1 MLITNENKAEVGLC
15 LYLAGADGDVSTEE
29 LAEIRGKIRAM
40 VEKGTSDGILDT
52 LVDAER
58 GEIEDQGRPGY
69 LTKLKDRIKEN
80 RREPALRAAVDVA
93 FADVLTVEED
103 RCVREVVKALGLSAK
118 LADEL
123 AGPAIG

>member
-1 MLITNENKAEVGLC
+1 M
-15 LYLAGADGDVSTEE
+15 E

-69 LTKLKDRIKEN
+69 LAKLKDRIKEN

-103 RCVREVVKALGLSAK
+103 RCVREVVKALGLTAK

>member
-15 LYLAGADGDVSTEE
+15 LYLAGADGDVSAEE
-29 LAEIRGKIRAM
+29 LTELREKIRAM
-40 VEKGTSDGILDT
+40 AEKGTSDGILDT

-58 GEIEDQGRPGY
+58 GEIDDQGRPAY
-69 LTKLKDRIKEN
+69 LAKLKDRIEAS

-103 RCVREVVKALGLSAK
+103 RCVREVVKALGLEAK